1 MVITKATSMK
11 INFRKITVTGVDRA
25 SKEHDVSKELA
36 NCIYGITQDVG
47 ELELSRELFVDGEI
61 EVDAT
66 KAVILNKYI
75 RKDFK
80 AFIAEAVCP
89 ILDNI
94 INKN

>member
-1 MVITKATSMK
+1 MK
-11 INFRKITVTGVDRA
+11 IDFRKIKVTAVDRTT
-25 SKEHDVSKELA
+25 KEFDLSQELA
-36 NCIYGITQDVG
+36 NDIYNNTQDVG
-47 ELELSRELFVDGEI
+47 ELEVSRDLFTEGDI
-61 EVDAT
+61 EVDAA

-94 INKN
+94 INKNQTSC

>member
-1 MVITKATSMK
+1 MK
-11 INFRKITVTGVDRA
+11 INFRKIKVKAIDRTT
-25 SKEHDVSKELA
+25 KEFDLSQELA
-36 NCIYGITQDVG
+36 NDIYNNTQDVG
-47 ELELSRELFVDGEI
+47 ELEVSRDLFTEGEI
-61 EVDAT
+61 EVDAA

-94 INKN
+94 INKNQTSC